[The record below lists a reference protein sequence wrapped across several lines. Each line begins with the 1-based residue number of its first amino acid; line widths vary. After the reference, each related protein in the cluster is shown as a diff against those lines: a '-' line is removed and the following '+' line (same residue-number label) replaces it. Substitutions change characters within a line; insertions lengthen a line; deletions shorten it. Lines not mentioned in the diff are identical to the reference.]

1 MPYKTEFISDYQ
13 LIIRVPN
20 DLGDYF
26 SRLTFSK
33 WLMIHTDCLY
43 YYDFC
48 TAEVSEPCIKR
59 AKHPLHSTSFFESFQ
74 TTGLEHSIS
83 LLLEAYSTTFP
94 DVSVSNAFNLSIASM
109 HGDAR
114 LRNTVKRRVGVQIAT
129 FDDQS

>member
-1 MPYKTEFISDYQ
+1 MPYKTEFISDNQ
-13 LIIRVPN
+13 LIIGTPN

-33 WLMIHTDCLY
+33 WLIIHTDCLCY
-43 YYDFC
+43 YNVC
-48 TAEVSEPCIKR
+48 TAEVAEPCIKS
-59 AKHPLHSTSFFESFQ
+59 AKHPLHSTSSLESFQ

-94 DVSVSNAFNLSIASM
+94 DVSVSNALNLHNASM

-114 LRNTVKRRVGVQIAT
+114 LRNTVKRRVGVQIGT